1 MSYREYLEILATL
14 SGFGALVNT
23 IARDCLRLVAYD
35 DFRAKVSELH
45 DLLLDVGETY
55 YAERLRSTCAALRN

>member
-1 MSYREYLEILATL
+1 MGYREYLEILATL

-23 IARDCLRLVAYD
+23 IARDCLRMAPYEE
-35 DFRAKVSELH
+35 FRAKVGELH